1 MWYCLL
7 QKPNQFIRN
16 IVISNK
22 YSESCST
29 LLIRA
34 ACYQNRF
41 KKVIY
46 LKGEAL
52 DKYQSSDN
60 TMAIWKLTKAQRVIH
75 KTLHRKLKIKQQSAH
90 SLICKKNALCM
101 SSHLLFRSVL
111 SAMMSAKKKCSI
123 PLDLY
128 LFCGGFMLYL
138 CYLYLFT
145 YTGVQ
150 HDFHIRRCSC
160 PLAVTR
166 GVSHVEQEMLTL
178 PEYLTSPSV
187 LVRSVWL
194 DFLFYV

>member
-60 TMAIWKLTKAQRVIH
+60 TMAI
-75 KTLHRKLKIKQQSAH
+75 
-90 SLICKKNALCM
+90 
-101 SSHLLFRSVL
+101 
-111 SAMMSAKKKCSI
+111 
-123 PLDLY
+123 
-128 LFCGGFMLYL
+128 
-138 CYLYLFT
+138 
-145 YTGVQ
+145 
-150 HDFHIRRCSC
+150 
-160 PLAVTR
+160 
-166 GVSHVEQEMLTL
+166 
-178 PEYLTSPSV
+178 
-187 LVRSVWL
+187 
-194 DFLFYV
+194 